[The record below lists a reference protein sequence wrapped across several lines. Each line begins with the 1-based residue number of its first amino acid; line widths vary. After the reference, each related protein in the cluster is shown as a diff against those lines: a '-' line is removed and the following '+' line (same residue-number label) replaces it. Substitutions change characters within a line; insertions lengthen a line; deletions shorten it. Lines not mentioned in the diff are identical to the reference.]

1 MDLIFTDKN
10 KQEQG
15 VLHDFYVDF
24 DTADKK
30 DFQLSVGLK
39 NRAMEAKGYWYING
53 TEYGGKIDHEKII
66 TETKEIQYTGRSY
79 RGILCNKIIEPPAGQ
94 DHKIMHGNLQTVIQ
108 NLINEAGL
116 TGLYKAEKS
125 SIEVSEHKFNRYIT
139 VYDGIM
145 DLGYRYNL
153 VPRFKVVNG
162 ICCISFSE
170 CVDYSDSN
178 EYNQDDLNFTISKS
192 YADVNHLICLGKGE
206 LKERTV
212 IHLYTDKNG
221 NITDIQSLFGED
233 EITKIYENT
242 NAEDITALKS
252 EGIKKLEEMK
262 SRDSFE
268 VTIPDT
274 ELQIGDIIG
283 GIEAETGIYV
293 AKPISN
299 IIAKISDDR
308 IEMEYK
314 VGEDGT
320 SSSSSGTSSS
330 TSPGGGTYN
339 LPPATSN
346 SLGGVKIGEGIH
358 AEQDGEISVPE
369 VKEIKEEL
377 TQVFTSVSNG
387 KSEIAAAITDKGIET
402 AGNAAFSTI
411 AQNIRNIVTGVSYN
425 AFIINAGFEPYTE
438 ETV

>member
-15 VLHDFYVDF
+15 VLHDFYIDF
-24 DTADKK
+24 DTTDKK
-30 DFQLSVGLK
+30 DFQLSAGLK
-39 NRAMEAKGYWYING
+39 NRILEPKGYWYING

-66 TETKEIQYTGRSY
+66 TETNEIQYTGRNY
-79 RGILCNKIIEPPAGQ
+79 RGILCDKIIEPPPGH
-94 DHKIMHGNLQTVIQ
+94 DHKIMSGNLQTVIQ
-108 NLINEAGL
+108 TLINEAGL

-125 SIEVSEHKFNRYIT
+125 SIGLSNHKFNRYIT

-145 DLGYRYNL
+145 DLGYRYSL

-170 CVDYSDSN
+170 RVDYSDSN

-206 LKERTV
+206 LKDRTV

-242 NAEDITALKS
+242 NAEDITALKN

-262 SRDSFE
+262 SKDSFE

-293 AKPISN
+293 ARPISN

-314 VGEDGT
+314 VGEDD
-320 SSSSSGTSSS
+320 SSSGSSGTGSS

-358 AEQDGEISVPE
+358 AEQDGKISVPDI
-369 VKEIKEEL
+369 KEIKTEL
-377 TQVFTSVSNG
+377 VQVFTSVSSG
-387 KSEIAAAITDKGIET
+387 KNQIAAAITDKKVMT
-402 AGNAAFSTI
+402 AANDSFSMM
-411 AQNIRNIVTGVSYN
+411 ADNIRRISTGVSFN
-425 AFIINAGFEPYTE
+425 AFAIDAGFVPYTLL
-438 ETV
+438 

>member
-1 MDLIFTDKN
+1 MDLIFTDTN

-24 DTADKK
+24 DTTDKK

-39 NRAMEAKGYWYING
+39 NRVLEPKGYWYIND

-66 TETKEIQYTGRSY
+66 TETKEIQYTGRNY
-79 RGILCNKIIEPPAGQ
+79 RGILCDKIIEPPSGH
-94 DHKIMHGNLQTVIQ
+94 DHKIVSGNLQTVIQ
-108 NLINEAGL
+108 NLISEAGL

-221 NITDIQSLFGED
+221 NITDMQSLFGED
-233 EITKIYENT
+233 EITGIYENT
-242 NAEDITALKS
+242 NAEDATALKN

-293 AKPISN
+293 ARPISN
-299 IIAKISDDR
+299 IIAKISDDKT
-308 IEMEYK
+308 ELEYK

-320 SSSSSGTSSS
+320 SSGSSGTGSSS
-330 TSPGGGTYN
+330 SPGGGTYN
-339 LPPATSN
+339 LPPATSI
-346 SLGGVKIGEGIH
+346 SLGGVKIGEGIQ
-358 AEQDGEISVPE
+358 AEQDGRISVPDI
-369 VKEIKEEL
+369 KEIKADL
-377 TQVFTSVSNG
+377 VQVFTSVSSG
-387 KSEIAAAITDKGIET
+387 KNMIAVAITDKKVIT
-402 AGNAAFSTI
+402 AADDTFSTM
-411 AQNIRNIVTGVSYN
+411 ADNIRQISMGISHNV
-425 AFIINAGFEPYTE
+425 FEINVDFVPYTL
-438 ETV
+438 V

>member
-79 RGILCNKIIEPPAGQ
+79 RGILCDKIIEPPAGQ
-94 DHKIMHGNLQTVIQ
+94 DHKIMSGNLQTVIQ

-116 TGLYKAEKS
+116 ANLYIADKS
-125 SIEVSEHKFNRYIT
+125 PIEVSDHKFNRYIT

-145 DLGYRYNL
+145 DLGYRYSMI
-153 VPRFKVVNG
+153 PRFRIDNG

-170 CVDYSDSN
+170 CIDYSDSN

-212 IHLYTDKNG
+212 LHLYTDKNG
-221 NITDIQSLFGED
+221 NISDTQRMFGED

-242 NAEDITALKS
+242 NAEDITALKN

-293 AKPISN
+293 ARPISN
-299 IIAKISDDR
+299 IIAKISDDK

-320 SSSSSGTSSS
+320 SSSSSGTGSSS
-330 TSPGGGTYN
+330 APGGGTYN
-339 LPPATSN
+339 LPPATGN
-346 SLGGVKIGEGIH
+346 RLGGVKIGEGIQV
-358 AEQDGEISVPE
+358 EQDGKISVPDI
-369 VKEIKEEL
+369 KEIKAEL
-377 TQVFTSVSNG
+377 QKVFISVSSG
-387 KSEIAAAITDKGIET
+387 KSEIAAAITDKKVMT
-402 AGNAAFSTI
+402 AANDSFSTM
-411 AQNIRNIVTGVSYN
+411 ADNIRRISTGISHN
-425 AFIINAGFEPYTE
+425 AFKINVDMVPYAR
-438 ETV
+438 V